1 MVDTKDILLGFVG
14 LILTAYGGFEKDII
28 PTIIGMI
35 LLFLTIQLNLQ
46 EQEEDIKIL
55 KAQIN
60 TQNEL
65 KKIREEMEKIKNE
78 MQKRKK

>member
-1 MVDTKDILLGFVG
+1 MVDSRDILLGIIG
-14 LILTAYGGFEKDII
+14 LIGTVYGGIKKDLT
-28 PTIIGMI
+28 TIVIGVAT
-35 LLFLTIQLNLQ
+35 LFLAIQLKLS

-65 KKIREEMEKIKNE
+65 KRIRAEIEGIKKNV
-78 MQKRKK
+78 KK

>member
-1 MVDTKDILLGFVG
+1 MSSSKSLIISIIGFC
-14 LILTAYGGFEKDII
+14 LSIYGGFKEDS
-28 PTIIGMI
+28 I
-35 LLFLTIQLNLQ
+35 LLVAGILVIFLDITFILN

-65 KKIREEMEKIKNE
+65 KRLREEINQIKRRENE
-78 MQKRKK
+78 